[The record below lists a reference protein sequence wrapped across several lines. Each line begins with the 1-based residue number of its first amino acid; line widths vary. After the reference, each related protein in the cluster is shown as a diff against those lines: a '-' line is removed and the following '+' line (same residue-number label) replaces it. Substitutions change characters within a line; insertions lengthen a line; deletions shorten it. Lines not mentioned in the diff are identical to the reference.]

1 MGTKATR
8 KDFYMEIRKS
18 PGRFLSIFLIV
29 ALGVAF
35 FSGIRASEPSMRITG
50 DAYFDDARLMDI
62 KGVSN
67 LGITE
72 DDVRAIEDVEG
83 VAKAEGSYSSDFLCN
98 TEDKQYVFHV
108 MALQDDMNQV
118 EVTEGRLP
126 EKTGECLMDADTG
139 YQVGDEIRLTS
150 GNEDPLEDT
159 LKTDTYTVVGLGSS
173 PCYIS
178 FGRGSTT
185 IGSGSID
192 AFMAVPEDTF
202 CMDVYSE
209 VYVQVE
215 GAEELTAYTDEYDDL
230 VEEVLE
236 RIEDIT
242 GIRGEIR
249 RQEILDEA
257 QEKIDEAR
265 QELAD
270 GKTQA
275 DQELGDAWKEL
286 EDAQAKIDDAR
297 AQIVDGKEQIAS
309 AKTTLSEKQKELDDA
324 REEYDSGK
332 KQWEEGLDQYEQG
345 MAEFSAS
352 KPGAEEQ
359 IRQGEEGLA
368 AFREGLDESW
378 VKYEKM
384 EEGILQ
390 LEASLAD
397 PREQIAA
404 LEQEIETLTGESSN
418 LQQEAATLSNEVTEL
433 TEESGKLQE
442 ETEDLMEEVAQCE
455 KMLESYD
462 EESQEYQD
470 CLKRIEECESRIEEC
485 KGRSEECTTRIQECN
500 ERIDACTKRIKECGT
515 QIQTDTNIRNEIQ
528 EQTADYEAQLAEL
541 QQLAPGV
548 KAELEAQEN
557 TYQAMSAELEAA
569 KQQLADGEQE
579 LLKAKSALDSSKS
592 QLDSAR
598 SQIESGQAQID
609 AGWSEIAEQEKT
621 LEDGEAEIAENE
633 SKLEEGRQEY
643 EDGKAEAEEE
653 IADGERKIAE
663 AEEELADIEEAKW
676 YVYDRSTL
684 PSNSEYGE
692 NADRMRAIGRVFP
705 VLFFL
710 VAALI
715 SLTSMTRMVEEQR
728 IEIGT
733 MKALGY
739 DKFTVAAKYLG
750 YALLA
755 TVGGSIVGV
764 LIGEKLF
771 PYIIIYAYGI
781 VYPHVDHILVP
792 YAWSYAVQASLAALA
807 CTLLATLFACY
818 KELEEQPA
826 SLMRPP
832 APKKGK
838 RVFLE
843 YVKVIWKRLNFSWK
857 STVRNLLRYKKRFF
871 MTIFGIGGCMALM
884 LVGYGIKDSVFEIA
898 DIQYAEIQ
906 MYDGSA
912 YLQENATEED
922 REEMNAF
929 LEQDPDIEAYM
940 DAYMKAVTLTG
951 EEEKEV
957 ETYVT
962 VLSEPERSCEFVDFH
977 DRKSKE
983 TYQLSD
989 QGAIISEK
997 TAKLLGAK
1005 TGDTI
1010 LVEGDDGEKEVV
1022 IEHICENYMGHYIY
1036 LTPEYYESVF
1046 GETPEFNCIFFIMP
1060 ENYSKEQIE
1069 TAGQE
1074 IVEQEEVLS
1083 ISYMHD
1089 IEKQLNDI
1097 LGSLNLVIVVL
1108 IVSAGMLA
1116 FVVLYNLN
1124 TINITERK
1132 RELATLKV
1140 LGFYDLEVAQYV
1152 YRENILL
1159 TLIGAMVGAGLGKL
1173 LHMFVIQTVE
1183 VETAMF
1189 GRIINLPSYLYS
1201 LLFTIAFSMIV
1212 NGVMFFK
1219 LRKIDMVESLKSIE

>member
-50 DAYFDDARLMDI
+50 DAYFDDSQLMDI

-72 DDVRAIEDVEG
+72 ADIRAIEEVDGVE
-83 VAKAEGSYSSDFLCN
+83 KAEGSYSSDFLCN

-108 MALQDDMNQV
+108 MALQDDMNQM

-126 EKTGECLMDADTG
+126 EKTGECLMDADMG
-139 YQVGDEIRLTS
+139 YQVGDEIQLTS

-215 GAEELTAYTDEYDDL
+215 GAKELTAYTDEYDDL

-270 GKTQA
+270 GKAEA
-275 DQELGDAWKEL
+275 DQKLGDAWKEL

-332 KQWEEGLDQYEQG
+332 KQWEEGLAQYEQG

-368 AFREGLDESW
+368 DFRKGLDEGW

-404 LEQEIETLTGESSN
+404 LEQEIETLTAESSN
-418 LQQEAATLSNEVTEL
+418 LQQEMSSLKSEVAEL
-433 TEESGKLQE
+433 TKESDDLQGE
-442 ETEDLMEEVAQCE
+442 QEQLEGLLNRYE
-455 KMLESYD
+455 KDSP
-462 EESQEYQD
+462 EYRD
-470 CLKRIEECESRIEEC
+470 CLDRIAACKTRIGECEDRIEACNSRIEAC
-485 KGRSEECTTRIQECN
+485 KTRIAEC
-500 ERIDACTKRIKECGT
+500 DT
-515 QIQTDTNIRNEIQ
+515 QIRKDTDIRNGIQ

-643 EDGKAEAEEE
+643 EDGKAETEEE

-1046 GETPEFNCIFFIMP
+1046 GEAPEFNCIFFIMP